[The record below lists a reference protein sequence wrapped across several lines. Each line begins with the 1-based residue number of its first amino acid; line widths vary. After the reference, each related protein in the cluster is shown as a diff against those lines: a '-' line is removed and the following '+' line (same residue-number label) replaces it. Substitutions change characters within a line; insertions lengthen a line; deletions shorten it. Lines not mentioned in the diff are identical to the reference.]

1 MSTIDFVVEHA
12 ASKTGGDPKAVRS
25 LIGRGIRHIPEGSPI
40 NKASMASALKVTRT
54 ELADPEEI
62 RIVEHIEAEF
72 RSMGFLKQTLVFG
85 MMNSKIDEIRAEL
98 KS

>member
-25 LIGRGIRHIPEGSPI
+25 LIGRGIRHIPEGTPV
-40 NKASMASALKVTRT
+40 NRASMASALEAARA

-62 RIVEHIEAEF
+62 RIVEHIESEF

-85 MMNSKIDEIRAEL
+85 MMNSKIDELRAEL
-98 KS
+98 KG